1 MCVLAEIR
9 PWCCSLRVPSFVSGR
24 PGLPLTWLLSTFSS
38 SGLQVP
44 AERCLLRPR
53 ALLLASYSRL
63 PLKNTFT
70 SRLMSEVPHGA
81 HSGEWQ
87 PYTRKGLT
95 HLKLYVNKCAAKA
108 LFPHLHCGFPMWKT
122 SLNSSALKK
131 KNKNKFIYVCMY
143 AAQANG
149 GGSLGV
155 LPRCAAR
162 APRRSHVVCREPP
175 VPPPSEGRTVLVRAG
190 GPRGSIRAAGK
201 VRPPRSHHAAAEGR
215 QPYSGTDRERGGGA
229 AAGPLRGG
237 RWPRQGPGNPPGA
250 AGFVCVCG
258 DFEPRP

>member
-1 MCVLAEIR
+1 MRRQGSV
-9 PWCCSLRVPSFVSGR
+9 
-24 PGLPLTWLLSTFSS
+24 SS
-38 SGLQVP
+38 SP
-44 AERCLLRPR
+44 LR
-53 ALLLASYSRL
+53 LSHVENK
-63 PLKNTFT
+63 LKFF
-70 SRLMSEVPHGA
+70 
-81 HSGEWQ
+81 
-87 PYTRKGLT
+87 
-95 HLKLYVNKCAAKA
+95 C
-108 LFPHLHCGFPMWKT
+108 F
-122 SLNSSALKK
+122 KK

-250 AGFVCVCG
+250 AGFVCVCVWWFWTPPLKNG
-258 DFEPRP
+258 PSVARRYRVFPL